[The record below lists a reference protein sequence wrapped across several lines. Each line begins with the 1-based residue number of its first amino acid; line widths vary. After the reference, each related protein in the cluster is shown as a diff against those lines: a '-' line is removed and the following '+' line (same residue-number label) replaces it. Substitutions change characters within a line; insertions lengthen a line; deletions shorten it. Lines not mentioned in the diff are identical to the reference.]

1 MDGEDLALFT
11 RSIRKATQEQT
22 GPALDAA
29 LEEIGW
35 SDALTSE
42 PRDAIATLFTCQ
54 GADNATSS
62 ALGRVVLH
70 ALGLDDTPEVG
81 VVLPA
86 IGQWLPAGTVDAN
99 GLQVRGLVPADL
111 RSRQS
116 ALVIASAGHADH
128 AYLVP
133 TTSLALD
140 RIGGIDPQYGLW
152 HVAGVDLQGT
162 SDLGPTATPWTSAVA
177 LARLAI
183 AHELVGAARTML
195 ELAREHALG
204 RTQFGRSISSF
215 QAIRHRLAE
224 TLVAVEMA
232 DAMLDAAWLDGT
244 EDTAAMAKAR
254 SRSAGTYGRSPLS
267 AGAGRDRLHQRASAA
282 PLAPADDPPGR
293 PVRDLGVAHQ
303 EPRRADRGHGAVATP
318 PPTLTTL
325 SWEREGR
332 R

>member
-35 SDALTSE
+35 SDTLTSE

-70 ALGLDDTPEVG
+70 TLGLDDTPEVG

-195 ELAREHALG
+195 KLAREHALG

-244 EDTAAMAKAR
+244 EDTAAMAKA
-254 SRSAGTYGRSPLS
+254 L
-267 AGAGRDRLHQRASAA
+267 AGRQARTAARHCQQVLAGIGFTKEHPLHRSLQRTILLDGLFGTSVSLTRSLGEQIVGTAQLP
-282 PLAPADDPPGR
+282 PLLP
-293 PVRDLGVAHQ
+293 L
-303 EPRRADRGHGAVATP
+303 
-318 PPTLTTL
+318 
-325 SWEREGR
+325 
-332 R
+332 